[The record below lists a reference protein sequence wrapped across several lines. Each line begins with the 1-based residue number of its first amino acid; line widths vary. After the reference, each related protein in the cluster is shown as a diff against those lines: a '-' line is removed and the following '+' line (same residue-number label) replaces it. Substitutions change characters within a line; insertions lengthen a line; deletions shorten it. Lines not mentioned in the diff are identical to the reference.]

1 MENNMSGMTDPMI
14 VDHVRL
20 DYLSRRDI
28 CKTLSSKNERKS
40 NGYLAEVC
48 EHGECQN
55 CRSVV
60 RLFLFIVFLR
70 YCLEGT

>member
-1 MENNMSGMTDPMI
+1 MENNMSGMIDPMI

-48 EHGECQN
+48 EYG
-55 CRSVV
+55 
-60 RLFLFIVFLR
+60 
-70 YCLEGT
+70 